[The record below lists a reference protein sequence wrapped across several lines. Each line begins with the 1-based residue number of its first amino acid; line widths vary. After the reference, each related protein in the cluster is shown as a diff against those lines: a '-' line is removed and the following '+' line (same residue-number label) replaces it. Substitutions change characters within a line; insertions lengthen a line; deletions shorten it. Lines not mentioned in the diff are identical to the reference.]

1 MSGGK
6 HAAQGIPLPGAS
18 DPLGARHRYQ
28 TATSSDPPAGGN
40 KWEQYFGPP
49 SHQLQTHAYDK
60 YSYETYDL
68 PEAYRGKNLFLRD
81 TIDGFIMGDHSFYT
95 RVLLPYAQTDQ
106 IHLRWNEWH
115 FNQTLA
121 GRVPHE
127 GISRLITSS
136 KRSFKDHT
144 VRRGL
149 AFILEHGFMNTAEG
163 REQYRRNL
171 LGIKPV
177 EVLQNT

>member
-1 MSGGK
+1 M
-6 HAAQGIPLPGAS
+6 AAAAAPAAAPAAGRAPPTGS
-18 DPLGARHRYQ
+18 DVFGARDRHEPH
-28 TATSSDPPAGGN
+28 TMMAPIAGAN
-40 KWEQYFGPP
+40 PWEQYFGPP
-49 SHQLQTHAYDK
+49 SHQMVTHAYDK
-60 YSYETYDL
+60 YAYETYDL

-81 TIDGFIMGDHSFYT
+81 TIDGFILGDNEFYT

-136 KRSFKDHT
+136 KRSFKEHT
-144 VRRGL
+144 IRRGL
-149 AFILEHGFMNTAEG
+149 AFILEHGFMNTQEG
-163 REQYRRNL
+163 R
-171 LGIKPV
+171 PV
-177 EVLQNT
+177 PD